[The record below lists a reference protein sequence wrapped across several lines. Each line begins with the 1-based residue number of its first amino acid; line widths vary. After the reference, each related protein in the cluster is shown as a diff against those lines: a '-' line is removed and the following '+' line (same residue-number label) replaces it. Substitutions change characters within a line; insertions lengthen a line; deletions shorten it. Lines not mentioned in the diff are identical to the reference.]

1 MHYIFLDDPR
11 TMEVVGEPK
20 VTNTSVLEYDLMTGF
35 SMSKTVDLPHKRS
48 AFMTCSRER
57 FFQLSPLDAK
67 GGFVGGTGIVIA
79 ARL

>member
-11 TMEVVGEPK
+11 TMNVVGEPK
-20 VTNTSVLEYDLMTGF
+20 IINTSVLEYDLMMGF
-35 SMSKTVDLPHKRS
+35 SVEKFVDLPHKRS
-48 AFMTCSRER
+48 AFMKCSRKC

-67 GGFVGGTGIVIA
+67 GGYVGGTNVAIA